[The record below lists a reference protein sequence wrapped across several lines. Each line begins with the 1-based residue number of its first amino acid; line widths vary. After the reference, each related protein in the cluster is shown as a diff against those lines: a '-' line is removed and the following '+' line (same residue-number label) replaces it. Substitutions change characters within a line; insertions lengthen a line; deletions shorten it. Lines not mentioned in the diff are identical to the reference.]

1 MSWYAPAHPAPSPAD
16 LHPVAALSV
25 SGLNV
30 SYNEVQ
36 ALIDVDLTVERARIC
51 GLIGVNGSGKSTLF
65 KCLMGLVQPSVGTV
79 TLFGKDHRT
88 ARRTNMVAYVPQSE
102 DVDWT
107 FPLSVGDVVLMG
119 RYGRMG
125 PSRRAGRADREAV
138 DEALDRVG
146 LTAQR
151 SRQIGELSGGQK
163 KRAFVARSIAQDAQ
177 LLLLDE
183 PFAGVDKSSE
193 ATLISLLKE
202 LRDEGRTA
210 LISTHDLAGI
220 PELCDEAVLLHNRVL
235 AHGLPAEVLTHEKLA
250 LAFGPLPG
258 AASGPRPPSPTI
270 EKNEDS

>member
-1 MSWYAPAHPAPSPAD
+1 MSWYAPTHPAPAPGD
-16 LHPVAALSV
+16 HDRVAALSV
-25 SGLNV
+25 SGLSV
-30 SYNEVQ
+30 SYNEVR

-79 TLFGKDHRT
+79 ALFGKDHRT
-88 ARRTNMVAYVPQSE
+88 ARRTNLVAYVPQSE

-107 FPLSVGDVVLMG
+107 FPLSVQDVVLMG

-125 PSRRAGRADREAV
+125 PSRRASRADRDAV

-151 SRQIGELSGGQK
+151 GRQIGELSGGQK

-193 ATLISLLKE
+193 ATLISLLQE

-235 AHGLPAEVLTHEKLA
+235 AHGPPAEVLTHEKLA
-250 LAFGPLPG
+250 LAFGPLP
-258 AASGPRPPSPTI
+258 AAGPDPRRPSPAA
-270 EKNEDS
+270 EQNQEQ